1 VAVPSLDH
9 RLKFQPFGQ
18 ALAKLWIS
26 FGKVVHHALLD
37 GLICFTQRVND
48 CQDFGT
54 DFLKNRIFKR
64 TACQRSV
71 KVLNNF
77 GG

>member
-1 VAVPSLDH
+1 
-9 RLKFQPFGQ
+9 
-18 ALAKLWIS
+18 
-26 FGKVVHHALLD
+26 VVHHALLD
-37 GLICFTQRVND
+37 GLIFFTQRVNN

-71 KVLNNF
+71 NVLNNF